1 MRIRWIALAIAAMF
15 CGALGGAILA
25 PQPANAVSREI
36 IQLQQQVSQLIQGQ
50 QDLNT
55 ALASDTATLKTLV
68 QQSLD
73 SSGQLHSQMG
83 SLQKVVQDMQ
93 ANTNST
99 ISTMSQ
105 QQQGISDNMQDVQ
118 ARVGKLSQQLNDI
131 QSELQSIDSKV
142 SQQGGGGAPG
152 GAVPNSGAAPNGA
165 TAPGGAAPSGAAPG
179 LNQGAV
185 PNGAPNVAPADGN
198 APGNGYAPPAGPTA
212 TNPAGPAG
220 MAPISADTLYRNAL
234 RDYQSGNFDL
244 SRQEFSD
251 YIKNF
256 PQNDLASNAQFYLGE
271 IAYSQGDYKAA
282 EAAYDTVL
290 QSYPQSLKLSAS
302 LYKKALAEL
311 EMGMKLSAKRDLR
324 DVVRRFPGSDES
336 RRAEAKLRQLEA
348 PSTRR

>member
-25 PQPANAVSREI
+25 PQPADAVSREI

-68 QQSLD
+68 QQGLD
-73 SSGQLHSQMG
+73 SSTQLHTQMG

-99 ISTMSQ
+99 ISNMSQ
-105 QQQGISDNMQDVQ
+105 QQQGLSDNLQDVQ
-118 ARVGKLSQQLNDI
+118 ARVAKLGQQLNDI

-142 SQQGGGGAPG
+142 SQQGGG
-152 GAVPNSGAAPNGA
+152 
-165 TAPGGAAPSGAAPG
+165 APGGAAPNGGYPSGGAAPNSAVPGGAAPG
-179 LNQGAV
+179 ANPGGVPNAAPNAA
-185 PNGAPNVAPADGN
+185 PNGAPETAPDGN
-198 APGNGYAPPAGPTA
+198 AAGAAAGPTA
-212 TNPAGPAG
+212 ANTASPAG

-244 SRQEFSD
+244 ARQEFSD

-282 EAAYDTVL
+282 EAAYNTVL
-290 QSYPQSLKLSAS
+290 SNYPQSLKLSAS

-311 EMGMKLSAKRDLR
+311 DLGMKLSAKRDLR
-324 DVVRRFPGSDES
+324 DVVRRFPGSDDA

-348 PSTRR
+348 SAHQ

>member
-1 MRIRWIALAIAAMF
+1 LRIRWIALAIAAMF

-25 PQPANAVSREI
+25 PQPADAVSREI

-68 QQSLD
+68 QQGLD
-73 SSGQLHSQMG
+73 SSNQLHNQMG

-99 ISTMSQ
+99 ISNMSQ
-105 QQQGISDNMQDVQ
+105 QQQGLSDNLQDVQ
-118 ARVGKLSQQLNDI
+118 ARVGKLGQQLSDI

-142 SQQGGGGAPG
+142 SQQGGGAPG
-152 GAVPNSGAAPNGA
+152 GAVPNGAAAPSGYPSTTPGTAPGTTPGAAPGMAPNGA
-165 TAPGGAAPSGAAPG
+165 PGG
-179 LNQGAV
+179 
-185 PNGAPNVAPADGN
+185 GAPTDGN
-198 APGNGYAPPAGPTA
+198 APAPGPTA
-212 TNPAGPAG
+212 TNAAGPAG

-282 EAAYDTVL
+282 DAAYETVL
-290 QSYPQSLKLSAS
+290 KEYPQSLKLSAS

-311 EMGMKLSAKRDLR
+311 ALGLRLSAKRDLR
-324 DVVRRFPGSDES
+324 DVVRRFPGSDEA

-348 PSTRR
+348 PSTRTRR

>member
-25 PQPANAVSREI
+25 PQPADAVSREI

-68 QQSLD
+68 QQGLD
-73 SSGQLHSQMG
+73 SSNQLHNQMG
-83 SLQKVVQDMQ
+83 SLQKVVQDVQ

-99 ISTMSQ
+99 ISNMSQ
-105 QQQGISDNMQDVQ
+105 QQQGLSDNLQDVQ
-118 ARVGKLSQQLNDI
+118 ARVAKLGQQLNDI

-142 SQQGGGGAPG
+142 SQQGGGAPGGAAPNGAAYPNGGTAPNGAAAPG
-152 GAVPNSGAAPNGA
+152 GAVPGM
-165 TAPGGAAPSGAAPG
+165 APGGT
-179 LNQGAV
+179 
-185 PNGAPNVAPADGN
+185 PNGAPATPAPDGN
-198 APGNGYAPPAGPTA
+198 AAPAGPTA
-212 TNPAGPAG
+212 MNPATAAPAG

-282 EAAYDTVL
+282 EAAYETVL
-290 QSYPQSLKLSAS
+290 QNYPQSLKLSAS

-311 EMGMKLSAKRDLR
+311 DLGMKLSAKRDLR
-324 DVVRRFPGSDES
+324 DVVRRFPGSDEA

-348 PSTRR
+348 PAHR

>member
-25 PQPANAVSREI
+25 PQPADAVSREI

-73 SSGQLHSQMG
+73 SSNQLHNQMG

-93 ANTNST
+93 ANTTST
-99 ISTMSQ
+99 ITSMTQ
-105 QQQGISDNMQDVQ
+105 QQQGISDNLQDVQ

-142 SQQGGGGAPG
+142 SQQGGGAPG
-152 GAVPNSGAAPNGA
+152 GAAPNGGAPPSGAAAPGGAAPGMNPGAAPNGA
-165 TAPGGAAPSGAAPG
+165 PGTAAP
-179 LNQGAV
+179 
-185 PNGAPNVAPADGN
+185 DGN
-198 APGNGYAPPAGPTA
+198 AAPAGPTA
-212 TNPAGPAG
+212 TNPAG

-234 RDYQSGNFDL
+234 RDYQGGNFDL

-251 YIKNF
+251 YIRNF

-290 QSYPQSLKLSAS
+290 QNYPQSLKLSAS
-302 LYKKALAEL
+302 LYKKALAES

-324 DVVRRFPGSDES
+324 DVVRRFPGSDEA

>member
-1 MRIRWIALAIAAMF
+1 LRTRWIALAIAAMF

-25 PQPANAVSREI
+25 PQPADAVSREI
-36 IQLQQQVSQLIQGQ
+36 IQLQQQVAQLIQGQ

-73 SSGQLHSQMG
+73 SSSQLHNQMG

-105 QQQGISDNMQDVQ
+105 QQQGLSDNLQDVQ

-142 SQQGGGGAPG
+142 SQQGGGAPGGGAPG
-152 GAVPNSGAAPNGA
+152 GAAPNGA
-165 TAPGGAAPSGAAPG
+165 AAPEGAAPGMAPGGA
-179 LNQGAV
+179 
-185 PNGAPNVAPADGN
+185 PNGAPNGAPGTAPTDGN
-198 APGNGYAPPAGPTA
+198 APAAGPTA
-212 TNPAGPAG
+212 TNAAGPAG

-251 YIKNF
+251 YMKSF

-290 QSYPQSLKLSAS
+290 QNYPQSLKLSAS
-302 LYKKALAEL
+302 LYKKALAEN

-324 DVVRRFPGSDES
+324 DVVRRFPGSDEA

-348 PSTRR
+348 PARH

>member
-25 PQPANAVSREI
+25 PQPADAVSREI

-68 QQSLD
+68 QQGLD
-73 SSGQLHSQMG
+73 SSNQLHNQMG
-83 SLQKVVQDMQ
+83 SLQKVVQDVQ

-99 ISTMSQ
+99 ISNMSQ
-105 QQQGISDNMQDVQ
+105 QQQGLSDNLQDVQ
-118 ARVGKLSQQLNDI
+118 ARVAKLGQQLNDI

-142 SQQGGGGAPG
+142 SQQGGGAPG
-152 GAVPNSGAAPNGA
+152 GAAPNGA
-165 TAPGGAAPSGAAPG
+165 AYPNGGTAPNGAAAPGGAAPGMAPG
-179 LNQGAV
+179 GT
-185 PNGAPNVAPADGN
+185 PNGAPATSAPDGN
-198 APGNGYAPPAGPTA
+198 AAPAGPTA
-212 TNPAGPAG
+212 MNPATAAPAG

-282 EAAYDTVL
+282 EAAYETVL
-290 QSYPQSLKLSAS
+290 QNYPQSLKLSAS

-311 EMGMKLSAKRDLR
+311 DLGMKLSAKRDLR
-324 DVVRRFPGSDES
+324 DVVRRFPGSDEA

-348 PSTRR
+348 PAHR